1 MNYSQ
6 NNEQKIIQDFFSNQ
20 EKYGSTLTL
29 LSIGEN
35 DGKTL
40 SNSLACI
47 ERGWRATLIEP
58 SKKAFQKMSELHR
71 DNAKV
76 EMFNV
81 AIADTCGEVTFHE
94 SGEHAKHL
102 YGENCSLLST
112 IKKSETER
120 WKDEI
125 FTETTVYCLD
135 IDTLFEKS
143 INKVFDL
150 ISIDAEGY
158 DYNILSQ
165 INLEMI
171 HCQMLIVE
179 NNGTDQNKYTSYC
192 GLYGMMLL
200 TTTPQNL
207 IFIKR

>member
-6 NNEQKIIQDFFSNQ
+6 NNEQDIISKFFRIQ
-20 EKYGSTLTL
+20 EDSGVPLIV

-47 ERGWRATLIEP
+47 ERGWRATLVEP
-58 SKKAFQKMSELHR
+58 SEKAFKKMSELHR
-71 DNAKV
+71 DNEKV
-76 EMFNV
+76 QMLNV
-81 AIADTCGEVTFHE
+81 AIGDICGKVTFHE

-102 YGENCSLLST
+102 YGENHSLLST
-112 IKKSETER
+112 IKKDETER

-125 FTETTVYCLD
+125 FTETKVDC
-135 IDTLFEKS
+135 IDVETLLERS
-143 INKVFDL
+143 ENGTFDL

-165 INLEMI
+165 LDLDRVK
-171 HCQMLIVE
+171 CQMLIVE
-179 NNGTDQNKYTSYC
+179 NNGTEKDKYVSYC
-192 GLYGMMLL
+192 EQFGMSLL
-200 TTTPQNL
+200 TTTYQNL
-207 IFIKR
+207 IFVK